1 METRPLTWHPPGGAF
16 LLALKSTPLAARCVK
31 TGALRADSTFRP
43 TCFPRR
49 NPVPFQQEDRGYQGL
64 QEAGP
69 RHCLPGRYLT
79 SDRTRSGS
87 LLIRRQA
94 AAMLV
99 APCRR
104 CRLTARLRNVGISC
118 GAGPVRAWEASWAK
132 VTSRIQ

>member
-1 METRPLTWHPPGGAF
+1 MVIAV
-16 LLALKSTPLAARCVK
+16 PLAFIDAKQRS
-31 TGALRADSTFRP
+31 AP
-43 TCFPRR
+43 M
-49 NPVPFQQEDRGYQGL
+49 
-64 QEAGP
+64 AGP

-104 CRLTARLRNVGISC
+104 WRLTARLRNVAITC
-118 GAGPVRAWEASWAK
+118 GP
-132 VTSRIQ
+132 